1 MRYKINIK
9 LLISGL
15 IFSSFA
21 FAGNQSASLEDIDS
35 NACLDNKAC
44 SKMLEISLVNPI
56 KNENTTHKKTSN
68 DISAKSIEVAYPI
81 LIKNKSKRSLSTVI
95 SATHNSNKVNCGR
108 FTAPAKAS
116 ITAEIA
122 CNIGGVP
129 YSLSDSDGRSNVIK
143 ISGSTPTPADPN
155 SCVGK
160 SIDDECRGGIIFK
173 TDGVNGLIVSKP
185 QFDLSNN

>member
-21 FAGNQSASLEDIDS
+21 FAGNQSAILEDIDG

-44 SKMLEISLVNPI
+44 PKILEISLVNPI
-56 KNENTTHKKTSN
+56 KRENTVNKKTSN
-68 DISAKSIEVAYPI
+68 DISAKSIEVAFPL

-108 FTAPAKAS
+108 FTFQQKH
-116 ITAEIA
+116 
-122 CNIGGVP
+122 
-129 YSLSDSDGRSNVIK
+129 
-143 ISGSTPTPADPN
+143 
-155 SCVGK
+155 
-160 SIDDECRGGIIFK
+160 
-173 TDGVNGLIVSKP
+173 
-185 QFDLSNN
+185 Q